1 MHFRSQA
8 DSPKMAPRNA
18 ARKTS
23 RYMKYLSIWIGFV
36 SLMAFGNTIQCFVDH
51 SFLYSRLYTVSE
63 SNVNGL
69 VARLFGI
76 WTLISAA
83 LRLSCAF
90 DIYNKAVYNLTLFS
104 FLVVFVHYVA
114 EILIYNTVELC
125 VGVTA
130 PFIVSFISIAFMIH
144 GYQYL
149 SPARVPQNN
158 ENEEISSKFKK
169 KYG

>member
-1 MHFRSQA
+1 
-8 DSPKMAPRNA
+8 MAPRNSPK
-18 ARKTS
+18 KTS

-36 SLMAFGNTIQCFVDH
+36 SLMAFGNTMQCFVDH

-76 WTLISAA
+76 WTLISGV
-83 LRLSCAF
+83 LRFSCAI
-90 DIYNKAVYNLTLFS
+90 DIYNKAVYNLTLVS
-104 FLVVFVHYVA
+104 FVVVFVHYVT

-125 VGVTA
+125 VGVSA

-144 GYQYL
+144 GYKYL

-158 ENEEISSKFKK
+158 ENEELSSKFKK